1 MKILHYIPVYA
12 PAWQFGGPI
21 LSVSQLCEGLVSLG
35 HQVEVFTSNAGLENN
50 PGIIS
55 NRPIVNNGVT
65 VTYFPTAVGVGGIHS
80 PGMEEA
86 VKERVKEFNLVH
98 ITGIWQPTS
107 YAACQAAKAF
117 NIPYIVS
124 LRGALCPYSWSQK
137 TFKKALYYLW
147 RERWNVNN
155 ATAIHYTAQQEFE
168 ECRWL
173 NLPGKPIIIPN
184 GLDTNFWQ
192 PNPSGAKEWRR
203 EQGFKE
209 DEFLLLN
216 IGRLH
221 HKKGLDLL
229 PPVLEKIRDLEWKMI
244 FIGGDDDGTK
254 NKLVREFKSLNLL
267 DRVRFLPKCEPK
279 ELCAIYSACNL
290 FVLPSHHENFGN
302 VVIEALAC
310 GCPVMISDKVGI
322 HREIQEAGMGWTLE
336 RNTMDWADK
345 LRELLL
351 SPSLSQEIVMRSR
364 EWVELN
370 FSIDKT
376 SKAMLSFYRTIIKQ
390 ITNST
395 IF

>member
-1 MKILHYIPVYA
+1 MLKILHYIPVYA

-50 PGIIS
+50 PQIIP
-55 NRPIVNNGVT
+55 NRPTVNNGVT

-86 VKERVKEFNLVH
+86 VKKRVKEFDLVH

-107 YAACQAAKAF
+107 YAACQAAKRF
-117 NIPYIVS
+117 NIPYILS

-173 NLPGKPIIIPN
+173 NLPGKPVIIPN
-184 GLDTNFWQ
+184 GLYTNFWQ

-203 EQGFKE
+203 EKGFKE

-244 FIGGDDDGTK
+244 FIGGDHDGTK
-254 NKLVREFKSLNLL
+254 DKLVREFKSLNLL

-290 FVLPSHHENFGN
+290 FVLPSRHENFGN

-310 GCPVMISDKVGI
+310 ECPVMISDKVGI
-322 HREIQEAGMGWTLE
+322 HREIQEGRIGWVLKRDMTNWTNAIKNLMI
-336 RNTMDWADK
+336 NPN
-345 LRELLL
+345 LLK
-351 SPSLSQEIVMRSR
+351 QITDISR
-364 EWVELN
+364 EYIESN
-370 FSIDKT
+370 YSIDKI
-376 SKAMLSFYRTIIKQ
+376 SIDMLEQYNDLI
-390 ITNST
+390 
-395 IF
+395 

>member
-1 MKILHYIPVYA
+1 MKILHYIAVYA
-12 PAWQFGGPI
+12 PAWQFGG
-21 LSVSQLCEGLVSLG
+21 VVTWANQLCEQLAQQNCS
-35 HQVEVFTSNAGLENN
+35 VEVFTTNVGLENN
-50 PGIIS
+50 
-55 NRPIVNNGVT
+55 RDLLVDKQTTYNGVK
-65 VTYFPTAVGVGGIHS
+65 VTYFQYQKSILGIQS
-80 PGMEEA
+80 PQMEA
-86 VKERVKEFNLVH
+86 TVTSRIQEFDVLH
-98 ITGIWQPTS
+98 ISGLWQPTTS
-107 YAACQAAKAF
+107 VACRVANKF
-117 NIPYIVS
+117 NVPYVTT
-124 LRGALCPYSWSQK
+124 LHGALCPYSWSQK
-137 TFKKALYYLW
+137 SLKKALYYLW

-192 PNPSGAKEWRR
+192 PDPSGAKEWRQ

-216 IGRLH
+216 VGRLH

-229 PPVLEKIRDLEWKMI
+229 PPVLNKIRDLEWKII

-254 NKLVREFKSLNLL
+254 DKLARQFKSLNLL

-290 FVLPSHHENFGN
+290 FVLPSRHENFGN

-322 HREIQEAGMGWTLE
+322 HREIQEAKMGWTLE

-351 SPSLSQEIVMRSR
+351 SSSLSQEIVMRSR

-370 FSIDKT
+370 FSVYNTAEKMILCYE
-376 SKAMLSFYRTIIKQ
+376 AIIH
-390 ITNST
+390 
-395 IF
+395 